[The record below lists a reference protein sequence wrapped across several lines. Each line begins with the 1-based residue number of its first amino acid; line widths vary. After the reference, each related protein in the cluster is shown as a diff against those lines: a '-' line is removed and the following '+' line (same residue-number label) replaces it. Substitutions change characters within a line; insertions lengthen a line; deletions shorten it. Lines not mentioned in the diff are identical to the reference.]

1 MTDSLDLTDEER
13 SRKLKM
19 NSAGI
24 VKSVHE
30 LILSAEI
37 EHTNLIE
44 SINIDD
50 TLVKKI
56 YPRKSKQDKKLR
68 KRKERETLIS
78 PSLFLSFFFFSLS
91 RKM

>member
-24 VKSVHE
+24 VKSVRE
-30 LILSAEI
+30 LILSPEI

-68 KRKERETLIS
+68 KRKERECRSLIDI
-78 PSLFLSFFFFSLS
+78 LKIGF
-91 RKM
+91 